1 MSASHPVPASA
12 PLGFR
17 AQARAVLGLGLP
29 LIGSHMAQFGL
40 HVTDT
45 IMLGWYGV
53 LDLAAGAL
61 GATVFFAFFT
71 FGSGYANAVMPMVAT
86 AAARDDE
93 TDVRRATRMG
103 LWLSILYALLVLP
116 IFIGAEPILLGL
128 GQEAEVS
135 ALGGAYLAIV
145 GLGLAPALMVMVLK
159 AYLAAL
165 GRTQVVLW
173 VTVAAVFVNIFFNW
187 VFIFGNL
194 GVAEMGARGAAVA
207 SVLVQLFTLGV
218 MLAYAAWLPALRH
231 YALLVR
237 FWRPDWAA
245 LRAVNA
251 LGLPIG
257 LAMLAETG
265 MFAASA
271 VMMGW
276 LGAQTLAAHSIALE
290 ITAMFFMI
298 HMGLSNAATVL
309 VGRARGRRDMPG
321 LRAAARASVIISM
334 AVAVT
339 TMGIYLV
346 LGEVMV
352 GAFLSPD
359 DPERAVIVPLGVT
372 LLWVAAIFQLADG
385 GQAMAMG
392 LLRGIQDTKVPM
404 VIAAISYWL
413 IGIPA
418 GYALAFLAGLQGVG
432 LWLGLVVGLSVA
444 AVALMLRF
452 WRAVRTPGGPFFT
465 LDPAGRS
472 F

>member
-1 MSASHPVPASA
+1 MSQHATTLPDSA
-12 PLGFR
+12 PPGFR
-17 AQARAVLGLGLP
+17 VQARAVLGLGLP
-29 LIGSHMAQFGL
+29 LIGSHLAQFGL

-53 LDLAAGAL
+53 TDLAAGAL

-71 FGSGYANAVMPMVAT
+71 FGTGYANAVMPMVAT

-93 TDVRRATRMG
+93 PEVRRATRMG
-103 LWLSILYALLVLP
+103 LWLSLIFAALVLP
-116 IFIGAEPILLGL
+116 FFLWSAPILDTL
-128 GQEAEVS
+128 GQEEEV
-135 ALGGAYLAIV
+135 ARLGGAYLAIV

-159 AYLAAL
+159 SYLAAL

-194 GVAEMGARGAAVA
+194 GVAEMGARGAAIA
-207 SVLVQLFTLGV
+207 SVLVQLFTLAV
-218 MLAYAAWLPALRH
+218 MLAYAAWLPALRR

-290 ITAMFFMI
+290 ITAMFFMV

-309 VGRARGRRDMPG
+309 VGRARGRRDLPG

-334 AVAVT
+334 AVALA
-339 TMGIYLV
+339 TMLV
-346 LGEVMV
+346 YITLGEFMV
-352 GAFLSPD
+352 GAFLAPD
-359 DPERAVIVPLGVT
+359 NPERAVIVPLGVT
-372 LLWVAAIFQLADG
+372 LLWVAALFQLADG

-392 LLRGIQDTKVPM
+392 LLRGIQDTRVPM

-418 GYALAFLAGLQGVG
+418 GYALAFMLGLEGVG
-432 LWLGLVVGLSVA
+432 LWFGLVAGLTVA
-444 AVALMLRF
+444 ALALMLRF
-452 WRAVRTPGGPFFT
+452 WRAVR
-465 LDPAGRS
+465 PAESGA
-472 F
+472 FHA